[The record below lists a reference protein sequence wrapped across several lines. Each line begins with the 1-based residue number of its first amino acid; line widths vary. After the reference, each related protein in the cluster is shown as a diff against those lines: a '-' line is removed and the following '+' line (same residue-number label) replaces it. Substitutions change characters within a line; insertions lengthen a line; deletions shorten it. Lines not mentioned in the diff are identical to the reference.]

1 MIPTSNTKKKLLKDM
16 IQMTLHLNKNNCPN
30 YEKIKYI
37 LNESPDLMCRT
48 LEVGGDCL
56 EVIFMKNLIKQEFLN
71 EYVIKYN
78 STTSDR
84 IHNLLLFIE
93 KHTNERSKEKP

>member
-71 EYVIKYN
+71 EYVIKYIQHKF
-78 STTSDR
+78 SSQTYSL
-84 IHNLLLFIE
+84 HQMLQ
-93 KHTNERSKEKP
+93 

>member
-48 LEVGGDCL
+48 LEVGG
-56 EVIFMKNLIKQEFLN
+56 
-71 EYVIKYN
+71 
-78 STTSDR
+78 
-84 IHNLLLFIE
+84 
-93 KHTNERSKEKP
+93 

>member
-1 MIPTSNTKKKLLKDM
+1 
-16 IQMTLHLNKNNCPN
+16 MTLHLNKNNCPN

-71 EYVIKYN
+71 EYVIKYIQQLPIEYITY
-78 STTSDR
+78 SY
-84 IHNLLLFIE
+84 LLKNIPM
-93 KHTNERSKEKP
+93 NEVKKKP